1 VTPFLFYENPN
12 GPHPPGEHNFRGG
25 AKGFYNGIIYVPDR
39 DTKWVGNSGA
49 AKDDPD
55 CFAVIANQFYFT
67 GTSQLK
73 LAAAGCGEGG
83 VLETVSNMT
92 LRLVD

>member
-1 VTPFLFYENPN
+1 M
-12 GPHPPGEHNFRGG
+12 
-25 AKGFYNGIIYVPDR
+25 PDR
-39 DTKWVGNSGA
+39 DTKWVGTSSAVTGVP
-49 AKDDPD
+49 PD

-67 GTSQLK
+67 GTSYIGLT
-73 LAAAGCGEGG
+73 AEGCGG